1 MFGLLTSTVYQYAV
15 SNGGFVEPENQYETI
30 LVIEEANQV
39 LIGNE
44 DTDNLGG
51 ANPFE
56 VILDQSAGYGLF
68 IWTLTQKIAD
78 MPDSVLANSA
88 IKIIGRQDR
97 KDDIDTSIVQIGKDG
112 KIVDRVFKNWLP
124 DQPIGWFIIKSS
136 RNGSFSDNAPVHV
149 MVEYLNIPSLNNE
162 ELDDVLRLGEVK
174 RVNDEIEKY
183 SEDYKTVFT
192 NDQEGLTER
201 QDTQDEAVQKRTRP
215 VKHIDPYMPASKNR

>member
-1 MFGLLTSTVYQYAV
+1 MD
-15 SNGGFVEPENQYETI
+15 
-30 LVIEEANQV
+30 
-39 LIGNE
+39 E

-68 IWTLTQKIAD
+68 IWTLTQKITD

-215 VKHIDPYMPASKNR
+215 VKRIDPYMPASKNR

>member
-1 MFGLLTSTVYQYAV
+1 
-15 SNGGFVEPENQYETI
+15 
-30 LVIEEANQV
+30 
-39 LIGNE
+39 
-44 DTDNLGG
+44 
-51 ANPFE
+51 
-56 VILDQSAGYGLF
+56 
-68 IWTLTQKIAD
+68 
-78 MPDSVLANSA
+78 
-88 IKIIGRQDR
+88 
-97 KDDIDTSIVQIGKDG
+97 
-112 KIVDRVFKNWLP
+112 
-124 DQPIGWFIIKSS
+124 
-136 RNGSFSDNAPVHV
+136 